1 MSAVITEN
9 ISETTASNEA
19 VFIGRGRPSLM
30 SVEQE
35 AVFTA
40 LGLFTDSTPRRSKM
54 NVFYRHRALGILSE
68 GDYKWLFDEEKV
80 MADGGGK
87 HWKPTILTE
96 LGRIENDDDL
106 RAVASELCERKPAT
120 RDAVL
125 MVRTFRTGG
134 LPAGDSIQ
142 LANEIVQIVNRYR
155 HSHAGVTKQ
164 DVVDALEAVRASVDK
179 SLSD

>member
-1 MSAVITEN
+1 MSEVITEN
-9 ISETTASNEA
+9 ISETKT
-19 VFIGRGRPSLM
+19 GRPSLM

-54 NVFYRHRALGILSE
+54 NVFYRQRALGIICD
-68 GDYKWLFDEEKV
+68 GDYTWLFDKEKI
-80 MADGGGK
+80 MTDGGDK
-87 HWKPTILTE
+87 YWKPTILME

-106 RAVASELCERKPAT
+106 RAVASQLCERKPAT

-134 LPAGDSIQ
+134 LPAGNTLQ
-142 LANEIVQIVNRYR
+142 LTNEIIQIINRYLQT
-155 HSHAGVTKQ
+155 HADVTKQ
-164 DVVDALEAVRASVDK
+164 DVLAALRTATAKVDE